1 MVGMLEIPP
10 AWTHLGARCC
20 CMAKRRLI
28 GGNSL
33 SLVFSISTLDEMS
46 SKIFW
51 KSLKMQP
58 AFWFSL
64 TAISDCKDLKRAARR
79 QLFPLE
85 AESVFKVCSVSH
97 SATSLSILHCIR

>member
-33 SLVFSISTLDEMS
+33 SLAFSINTLDEMS
-46 SKIFW
+46 SKNFW
-51 KSLKMQP
+51 KSLNMQP
-58 AFWFSL
+58 AFWFSF
-64 TAISDCKDLKRAARR
+64 TAISASSDQWSAARR
-79 QLFPLE
+79 QLLPLE
-85 AESVFKVCSVSH
+85 AESVLRVCSVSH
-97 SATSLSILHCIR
+97 SATSLSIRHCIL